1 MLKKILIV
9 LILCLILPAS
19 AQTFEEKYCAQKPYP
34 VGGVVASGISNITGV
49 NLTFTKL
56 AEFQMQSV
64 LKKELNSNFNVE
76 LYAFGGKNL
85 IDGKFKKL
93 TLSAR
98 KIKSEDVNLR
108 NFYGETLCGYN
119 RIVLKDDSIYFA
131 ENFLFGFRGK
141 MTNEDFQNTI
151 LSEEYKKA
159 VNDVHLKLFGTSFF
173 KLSNPLVEIKNN
185 RIYMSVD
192 VSFASFITS
201 KTLTVKTN
209 YALKLQNGKIVITD
223 VHYSD
228 ALGISKNAMY
238 AILNILNPFKMKV
251 ALDDVNTMTIYMR
264 DFRIENNE
272 INFAGVLLLPK
283 SL

>member
-1 MLKKILIV
+1 MLKKILTV

-19 AQTFEEKYCAQKPYP
+19 AQTFEEKYCAPKPYP

-49 NLTFTKL
+49 NLTFTKF
-56 AEFQMQSV
+56 AELTMQSI

-76 LYAFGGKNL
+76 LYSFGGKNL

-98 KIKSEDVNLR
+98 KIKSDDINLR
-108 NFYGETLCGYN
+108 NFQGETLCGYN

-151 LSEEYKKA
+151 LSEDYKKA
-159 VNDVHLKLFGTSFF
+159 INDVHLKLFGASFF
-173 KLSNPLVEIKNN
+173 KLSNPIVEIKNN

-209 YALKLQNGKIVITD
+209 YALELQNGKIVITD
-223 VHYSD
+223 IEYND

-238 AILNILNPFKMKV
+238 ALLNILNPFKMRI
-251 ALDDVNTMTIYMR
+251 ALDENNTMTIYMR
-264 DFRIENNE
+264 DFRIVDNVIE
-272 INFAGVLLLPK
+272 FAGVLLLPK
-283 SL
+283 SI

>member
-1 MLKKILIV
+1 MIKKILTV
-9 LILCLILPAS
+9 LVLCFMLPAS
-19 AQTFEEKYCAQKPYP
+19 AQTFEEKYCAPRPYP
-34 VGGVVASGISNITGV
+34 VGGAVASGISNITGV

-56 AEFQMQSV
+56 AELTIQGI

-76 LYAFGGKNL
+76 LYSFGGKNL

-93 TLSAR
+93 TLSAKR
-98 KIKSEDVNLR
+98 IKSDDINLR

-119 RIVLKDDSIYFA
+119 RIVLKDDLVYFA

-151 LSEEYKKA
+151 LSEEYKKTI
-159 VNDVHLKLFGTSFF
+159 NDVHLKLFGTSFF

-201 KTLTVKTN
+201 KTITVKTN
-209 YALKLQNGKIVITD
+209 YALMLQNGKIVISD
-223 VHYSD
+223 VRYSD

-238 AILNILNPFKMKV
+238 AILNILNPFKMRV
-251 ALDDVNTMTIYMR
+251 PLDDVNTMTIYMR
-264 DFRIENNE
+264 DFKIENDE
-272 INFAGVLLLPK
+272 INFAGVLLLPR

>member
-1 MLKKILIV
+1 MLKKILTV
-9 LILCLILPAS
+9 LVLCLMLPAS
-19 AQTFEEKYCAQKPYP
+19 AKSFEEKYCAQKPYP

-49 NLTFTKL
+49 NFTFTKL
-56 AEFQMQSV
+56 AELTIQSI
-64 LKKELNSNFNVE
+64 LKKELSSNFNAE
-76 LYAFGGKNL
+76 LYSFGGKNL

-108 NFYGETLCGYN
+108 NFYGETLCDYN

-159 VNDVHLKLFGTSFF
+159 INDVQLNLFGTSFF
-173 KLSNPLVEIKNN
+173 KLSDPVVEIKNN

-201 KTLTVKTN
+201 KKLTVKTN
-209 YALKLQNGKIVITD
+209 YALKLQNGKIVISD

-238 AILNILNPFKMKV
+238 AILNILNPFKMRI
-251 ALDDVNTMTIYMR
+251 ALDENNTMTIYMR
-264 DFRIENNE
+264 DFRIVDNVIE
-272 INFAGVLLLPK
+272 FAGVLLLPK
-283 SL
+283 SI